1 MNRSLAIGSPSPNPF
16 NKLYPLIVCSWR
28 PMTVVVDVRDAAD
41 TPAGV
46 VVAGH
51 AALAPIAVVAV
62 VAIARAFHRSCRSGV
77 ESAGRRAAC
86 VASRASPGARARAR
100 GVVDGV
106 ARGSIASD
114 RDRVAVAVARLEVAL
129 ARRASRFASRAGWMR
144 RASPHSSST
153 EPDTASRRIARAGC
167 AGRPRRRF
175 ARRARASTR
184 ARDAS
189 EEEDDERRRRRRRRR
204 RERSCAVCSA
214 VGNEESATSSTRM
227 RCERTNAS
235 ACCKR
240 TAEARLR

>member
-106 ARGSIASD
+106 ARGSIGRIAIGSG
-114 RDRVAVAVARLEVAL
+114 RVARLEVAL

-153 EPDTASRRIARAGC
+153 EPDTASRRVASRRIARAGC

-189 EEEDDERRRRRRRRR
+189 EEEDDERRRRRRRR
-204 RERSCAVCSA
+204 
-214 VGNEESATSSTRM
+214 
-227 RCERTNAS
+227 
-235 ACCKR
+235 
-240 TAEARLR
+240 